1 MYGTT
6 RDFLDYFGLKKLD
19 DLPPLGELRDLD
31 SLSAQLDLDPAVAAS
46 AATGGDDAAEGD
58 EPGAVSAAPEGDDAA
73 LATVTP
79 ITEAADRQSGADDD
93 ADATPE
99 PTPDNV
105 IPIKAR

>member
-1 MYGTT
+1 M
-6 RDFLDYFGLKKLD
+6 
-19 DLPPLGELRDLD
+19 
-31 SLSAQLDLDPAVAAS
+31 SAQLDFDPAVAAS
-46 AATGGDDAAEGD
+46 AAAGD
-58 EPGAVSAAPEGDDAA
+58 EAGEPAEAGTGPDSPEGDDAA

-79 ITEAADRQSGADDD
+79 ITEAADRQSGAHDD